1 MVSGGVVTVCALV
14 IAVVLAGVARA
25 LLRGVRGAAL
35 AVVLPLLLWVA
46 VLGVGLAVGAVR
58 AVPAVLLYLVG
69 AVLLSIAA
77 AYVLGPTAPCS
88 GALVVSTLLWP
99 ALLLIPLGVGLF
111 GGAAA
116 WLVLDARVADYGGA
130 LLFAVPL
137 SALYVVRAVLALQP
151 PEDSPHARRPLL
163 ATAAMWVVAVVWMI
177 GVELRI
183 DDVTPV
189 VLLACV
195 VVPGVSAIGWAVVQL
210 IRRHRIDV
218 VGVCSGV
225 TAGVM
230 ATLAAAP
237 SVDLLWGAV
246 LGGVTGTSSAIVAY
260 SAHGGAWR
268 PASLRNVLALLP
280 VPAAIGVAFLGLF
293 GLERGF
299 VYSGSLDPVIAQFG
313 AVIGVV
319 LWSGV
324 AALVAALPLLIAQQ
338 VLRGRAARASA

>member
-1 MVSGGVVTVCALV
+1 MTDGWVVTTSALV
-14 IAVVLAGVARA
+14 LAAVLAGAIPA
-25 LLRGVRGAAL
+25 LLRGVRGAVL
-35 AVVLPLLLWVA
+35 AVALPTLLWAV

-58 AVPAVLLYLVG
+58 AVPAVLLYLAG
-69 AVLLSIAA
+69 AVLLSVAA
-77 AYVLGPTAPCS
+77 AYVLGPATVSS
-88 GALVVSTLLWP
+88 GALVLSTLLWP
-99 ALLLIPLGVGLF
+99 TLLLVPLGVGLF
-111 GGAAA
+111 GGPAA

-137 SALYVVRAVLALQP
+137 SALYVVRAVLALEP

-163 ATAAMWVVAVVWMI
+163 ATSSMWIAAVVWMI

-183 DDVTPV
+183 DEVTPV
-189 VLLACV
+189 VLLAAV
-195 VVPGVSAIGWAVVQL
+195 VVPGVSAVGWAVVQL
-210 IRRHRIDV
+210 IRRHRIDT
-218 VGVCSGV
+218 VGVCSGA

-260 SAHGGAWR
+260 SAHRAAWR
-268 PASLRNVLALLP
+268 PGSLRNVLALLP

-313 AVIGVV
+313 AVLGVV

-324 AALVAALPLLIAQQ
+324 AALIVALPLLIAQQ
-338 VLRGRAARASA
+338 VRRSRAARASA